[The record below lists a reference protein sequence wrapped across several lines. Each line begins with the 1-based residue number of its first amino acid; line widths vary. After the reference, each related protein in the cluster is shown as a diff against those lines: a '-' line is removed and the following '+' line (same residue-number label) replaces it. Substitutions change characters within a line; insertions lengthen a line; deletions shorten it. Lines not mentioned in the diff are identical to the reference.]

1 MVISS
6 KVDYDIRH
14 KDNRSVHSQL
24 QANIHAE
31 SPVVMGFYLASERFL
46 TLSAVNAQTY

>member
-1 MVISS
+1 MRTLYFMVISS

-14 KDNRSVHSQL
+14 KDNCSVHSQL

-31 SPVVMGFYLASERFL
+31 SPVVMGFLLGF
-46 TLSAVNAQTY
+46 